1 MTDLIKSEG
10 KKVSDKKRT
19 SIFLNINISCIAT
32 SMLGTALTTALPP
45 IMKDL
50 NISVNTGQWLTSGF
64 ALFLAV
70 MTPFTAYLITRFRT
84 KRLYCIAIGFFI
96 VGLTVCAFS
105 NNFYMMMLGRIIQ
118 GCGNGLLSS
127 MAQVIILTIFPP
139 ERIGTIMGWYGL
151 SIGVAP
157 IISPTIAGLLVDSVG
172 WRMIFVIAIA
182 IMSFSLICAVFV
194 FEDVLP
200 TMRKKFDG
208 ISLFI
213 SALAFGGITF
223 AVGNMGTY
231 NFVSYQVLLSL
242 IVGIVSGII
251 FTIRQLH
258 IEVPFLDVRV
268 LKNMTFTISLTA
280 TVILQLILMGS
291 AIIFPV
297 YVQQIKGYSATI
309 SGLVVLPGSLA
320 MAVISPFA
328 GRIYDKIGMK
338 ILFTVGPLLLAIS
351 NFVLY
356 FVNIHQSIWIVAT
369 INIFRCISFATLLM
383 PLVTWAMKDIPKTK
397 ASDATALY
405 NSIRFIGGAVGSAL
419 FISIMTKVSNAVAD
433 TKENPGMYGINIVF
447 LIMSVLSVIV
457 FILGIVGCKR
467 QPITIN
473 TDIKNKDILDVKKPL
488 PEMISKDI
496 TDIEIVIDGKE
507 KIYDG
512 ISVKSDTDTIID
524 ERISIDE
531 LSIKDNKSDADTII
545 ETGNLF
551 KGMTPLNTLDN
562 ELHNNNEKH

>member
-1 MTDLIKSEG
+1 MNNLIKSEG
-10 KKVSDKKRT
+10 KKVSNRKRT

-45 IMKDL
+45 IMNDL

-96 VGLTVCAFS
+96 IGLTVCAFS

-139 ERIGTIMGWYGL
+139 ERIGTVMGWYGL

-182 IMSFSLICAVFV
+182 IMSLSLICAVFI

-200 TMRKKFDG
+200 TMRKKFDAL
-208 ISLFI
+208 SLVI

-242 IVGIVSGII
+242 IVGVVSGII
-251 FTIRQLH
+251 FTWRQLH

-268 LKNMTFTISLTA
+268 LKNKNFSVSLTA
-280 TVILQLILMGS
+280 TVTLQLILMGS

-328 GRIYDKIGMK
+328 GRIYDRVGMK
-338 ILFTVGPLLLAIS
+338 LLFTVAPLILAIS
-351 NFVLY
+351 NFIIY
-356 FVNIHQSIWIVAT
+356 FIDIHQSIWVIAI
-369 INIFRCISFATLLM
+369 INIFRCIAFASLLM

-419 FISIMTKVSNAVAD
+419 FISIMTKVANAVAD
-433 TKENPGMYGINIVF
+433 TKENPRMFGINIVF
-447 LIMSVLSVIV
+447 LVMSILSLLVLL
-457 FILGIVGCKR
+457 LGIFGCKEK
-467 QPITIN
+467 PIPKKNN
-473 TDIKNKDILDVKKPL
+473 TKQEDLDIKKPKQ
-488 PEMISKDI
+488 EMTTKDI
-496 TDIEIVIDGKE
+496 TDIEIVIDDKE
-507 KIYDG
+507 KPDD
-512 ISVKSDTDTIID
+512 S
-524 ERISIDE
+524 ISINTTSTIVDDAVSIDD
-531 LSIKDNKSDADTII
+531 LSIRDKSDADTIT
-545 ETGNLF
+545 ENDNPLHNPF
-551 KGMTPLNTLDN
+551 MRMTPLDSSYD
-562 ELHNNNEKH
+562 NNEK

>member
-1 MTDLIKSEG
+1 
-10 KKVSDKKRT
+10 
-19 SIFLNINISCIAT
+19 
-32 SMLGTALTTALPP
+32 MLGTALTTALPP

-84 KRLYCIAIGFFI
+84 KKLYCTAIGFFI
-96 VGLTVCAFS
+96 VGLTICACS
-105 NNFYMMMLGRIIQ
+105 NNFWTMMLGRIIQ

-172 WRMIFVIAIA
+172 WRMIFIIAIS
-182 IMSFSLICAVFV
+182 IMLVSLICAIFI

-200 TMRKKFDG
+200 TMNKHFDV
-208 ISLFI
+208 ISLFF
-213 SALAFGGITF
+213 SALAFGDITL

-231 NFVSYQVLLSL
+231 DFVSYQVLLAL
-242 IVGIVSGII
+242 IIGVITSII
-251 FTIRQLH
+251 FVWRQLH
-258 IEVPFLDVRV
+258 IKVPFLDVRV
-268 LKNMTFTISLTA
+268 LKNKDYSISLTA

-328 GRIYDKIGMK
+328 GKIYDKIGMK
-338 ILFTVGPLLLAIS
+338 LLFIIGSSALAIG
-351 NFVLY
+351 NLAIY
-356 FVNIHQSIWIVAT
+356 FIDIHQSVWIIASV
-369 INIFRCISFATLLM
+369 NILRCLSFGSLLM

-397 ASDATALY
+397 ASDATALF

-419 FISIMTKVSNAVAD
+419 FISIMTKVANAVVD
-433 TKENPGMYGINIVF
+433 TKENPKMYGINIVF
-447 LIMSVLSVIV
+447 LIMSILSVI
-457 FILGIVGCKR
+457 ILLLGIFACK
-467 QPITIN
+467 QSPTK
-473 TDIKNKDILDVKKPL
+473 KNVKDQEKEK
-488 PEMISKDI
+488 EMKELSSDDKLNID
-496 TDIEIVIDGKE
+496 IVIADE
-507 KIYDG
+507 KASNKKSTDT
-512 ISVKSDTDTIID
+512 ISETDTIIYN
-524 ERISIDE
+524 EISIDE
-531 LSIKDNKSDADTII
+531 LSIKDKSDTDTII
-545 ETGNLF
+545 EEPSIDEI
-551 KGMTPLNTLDN
+551 TPKADSEIEVIINNDN
-562 ELHNNNEKH
+562 NKL